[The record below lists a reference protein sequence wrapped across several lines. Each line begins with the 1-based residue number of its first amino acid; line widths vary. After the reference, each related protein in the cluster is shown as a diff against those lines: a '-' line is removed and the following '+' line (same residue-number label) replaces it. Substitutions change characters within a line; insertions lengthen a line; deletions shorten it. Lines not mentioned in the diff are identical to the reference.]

1 MSRVDSY
8 ESERLAQPIRT
19 CVGCRERAD
28 SAELLRVVVDQHE
41 GKFVLVPDPLHRAP
55 GRGAHV
61 HPRSE
66 CLDLA
71 ERRRAFARALRVQAA
86 LDVGAIRDWLDG
98 VKVRNVIA
106 EDDMSAHPREEFGA
120 GK

>member
-1 MSRVDSY
+1 MSRVDSS
-8 ESERLAQPIRT
+8 ESERCGQPIRT

-28 SAELLRVVVDQHE
+28 SAELLRVVVDRSESQP
-41 GKFVLVPDPLHRAP
+41 VLLPDPLHRAS

-86 LDVGAIRDWLDG
+86 VDVSEIRKWLDG
-98 VKVRNVIA
+98 ATERNEIA
-106 EDDMSAHPREEFGA
+106 ENDMSAHPREEFGA

>member
-1 MSRVDSY
+1 MSRVDSS
-8 ESERLAQPIRT
+8 ESERCAQPIRT
-19 CVGCRERAD
+19 CVGCRERAG
-28 SAELLRVVVDQHE
+28 STELLRVVVDQRE
-41 GKFVLVPDPLHRAP
+41 SPPVLLPDPRHRAP

-86 LDVGAIRDWLDG
+86 VDVSEIRKWIEE
-98 VKVRNVIA
+98 VQ
-106 EDDMSAHPREEFGA
+106 REEVQHEEVQR
-120 GK
+120 